1 MQNEIYKCFNKKY
14 FYLNSLKYYG
24 ISVNKLDS
32 INFNICLMTKEKVL
46 PDNIINIEQVYR
58 D

>member
-1 MQNEIYKCFNKKY
+1 MMMVKSQKWNMELIIQILIKIY
-14 FYLNSLKYYG
+14 L
-24 ISVNKLDS
+24 
-32 INFNICLMTKEKVL
+32 CLMTKEKVL